1 MKAMI
6 SLESYEMV
14 QKLANKFA
22 YGNTRSLR
30 YDHYVSVGV
39 EGLKK
44 AVDTFTEN
52 MDAMFSTYCYRC
64 VLNAM
69 INEQK
74 GLSLHELETNDG
86 ENENLETWNGAYDE
100 IRDERIE
107 SILRQVIKKVV
118 NNNERN
124 AKIVELHIGLED
136 EPMELKDIA
145 KMFHLSHE
153 SVRLV
158 CVKAIRNIREDEKA
172 KEILYSFV
180 G

>member
-6 SLESYEMV
+6 SFESYEMV

-74 GLSLHELETNDG
+74 RLSLHELETNDG
-86 ENENLETWNGAYDE
+86 ENENLEKWNGAYDE

-107 SILRQVIKKVV
+107 SVLRQVIKKVV

-158 CVKAIRNIREDEKA
+158 CVKAIRSIREDDKA
-172 KEILYSFV
+172 KELLYSFV

>member
-74 GLSLHELETNDG
+74 RLSLHELETNDG
-86 ENENLETWNGAYDE
+86 ENENLEKWNGAYDE

-107 SILRQVIKKVV
+107 SVLRQVIKKVV

-158 CVKAIRNIREDEKA
+158 CVKAIRSIREDDKA
-172 KEILYSFV
+172 KELLYSFV

>member
-6 SLESYEMV
+6 SFERYEMV

-30 YDHYVSVGV
+30 YAHYVSVGV

-74 GLSLHELETNDG
+74 RLSLHELETNDG
-86 ENENLETWNGAYDE
+86 ENENLEKWNGAYDE

-158 CVKAIRNIREDEKA
+158 CVKAIRSIREDDKA
-172 KEILYSFV
+172 KELLYSFV

>member
-1 MKAMI
+1 MI

-74 GLSLHELETNDG
+74 RLSLHELETNDG
-86 ENENLETWNGAYDE
+86 ENENLEKWNGAYDE

-158 CVKAIRNIREDEKA
+158 CVKAIRSIREDDKA
-172 KEILYSFV
+172 KELLYSFV

>member
-6 SLESYEMV
+6 SFESYEMV

-74 GLSLHELETNDG
+74 RLSLHELETNDG
-86 ENENLETWNGAYDE
+86 ENENLEKWNGAYDE

-158 CVKAIRNIREDEKA
+158 YVKAIRSIREDDKA
-172 KEILYSFV
+172 KELLYSFE

>member
-6 SLESYEMV
+6 SFESYEMV

-74 GLSLHELETNDG
+74 RLSLHELETNDG
-86 ENENLETWNGAYDE
+86 ENENLEKWNGAYDE

-136 EPMELKDIA
+136 EPMEHCKDVP
-145 KMFHLSHE
+145 FE
-153 SVRLV
+153 S
-158 CVKAIRNIREDEKA
+158 RECP
-172 KEILYSFV
+172 L
-180 G
+180 GMRQGN

>member
-6 SLESYEMV
+6 SFESYEMV

-74 GLSLHELETNDG
+74 RLSLHELETNDG
-86 ENENLETWNGAYDE
+86 ENENLEKWNGAYDE

-158 CVKAIRNIREDEKA
+158 YVKAIRSSREDDKA
-172 KEILYSFV
+172 KELLYSFE

>member
-6 SLESYEMV
+6 SFESYEMV

-74 GLSLHELETNDG
+74 RLSLHELETNDG
-86 ENENLETWNGAYDE
+86 ENENLEKWNGAYDE

-158 CVKAIRNIREDEKA
+158 CVKANRSIREDDKA
-172 KEILYSFV
+172 KELLYSFV

>member
-6 SLESYEMV
+6 SFESYEMV

-64 VLNAM
+64 VLHAM

-74 GLSLHELETNDG
+74 RLSLHELETNDG
-86 ENENLETWNGAYDE
+86 ESENLEKWNGAYDE

-158 CVKAIRNIREDEKA
+158 CVKAIRSIREDDKA
-172 KEILYSFV
+172 KELLYSFV

>member
-1 MKAMI
+1 MEAMI
-6 SLESYEMV
+6 SDESYVMV

-74 GLSLHELETNDG
+74 RLSLHELETNDG
-86 ENENLETWNGAYDE
+86 ENQNLEKWNGAYDE

-158 CVKAIRNIREDEKA
+158 CVKAIRSIREDDKA
-172 KEILYSFV
+172 KELLYSFV

>member
-6 SLESYEMV
+6 SFESYEMV

-30 YDHYVSVGV
+30 YDHYMSVGV

-74 GLSLHELETNDG
+74 RLSLHELETNDG
-86 ENENLETWNGAYDE
+86 ENENLEKWNGAYDE

-158 CVKAIRNIREDEKA
+158 CVKAIRSIREDDKA
-172 KEILYSFV
+172 KELLYSFV

>member
-6 SLESYEMV
+6 SFESYEMV

-74 GLSLHELETNDG
+74 RLSLHELETNDG
-86 ENENLETWNGAYDE
+86 ESENLEKWNGAYDE

-158 CVKAIRNIREDEKA
+158 CVKAIRSIREDDKA
-172 KEILYSFV
+172 KELLYSF
-180 G
+180 GG

>member
-6 SLESYEMV
+6 SFESYEMV

-30 YDHYVSVGV
+30 YDHYMSVGV

-74 GLSLHELETNDG
+74 RLSLHELETNDG
-86 ENENLETWNGAYDE
+86 ENENLEKWNGAYDE

-158 CVKAIRNIREDEKA
+158 YVKAIRSIREDDKA
-172 KEILYSFV
+172 KELLYSFV

>member
-1 MKAMI
+1 MEAMI
-6 SLESYEMV
+6 SVESYVMV

-30 YDHYVSVGV
+30 FDHYVSVGV

-44 AVDTFTEN
+44 AVDTFREG
-52 MDAMFSTYCYRC
+52 MDVMFSTYCYRC

-74 GLSLHELETNDG
+74 RLSLHELESNDG
-86 ENENLETWNGAYDE
+86 ESENLEKWNGAYDE

-107 SILRQVIKKVV
+107 NALKRVIKKVV

>member
-6 SLESYEMV
+6 SFESYEMV

-22 YGNTRSLR
+22 YGDTRSLR

-74 GLSLHELETNDG
+74 RLSLHELETNDG
-86 ENENLETWNGAYDE
+86 ENENLEKWNGAYDE

-107 SILRQVIKKVV
+107 NILRQVIKKVV

-158 CVKAIRNIREDEKA
+158 CVKAIRSIREDDKA
-172 KEILYSFV
+172 KELLYSFV

>member
-74 GLSLHELETNDG
+74 RLSLHELETNEG
-86 ENENLETWNGAYDE
+86 ENENLEKWNGAYDE

-107 SILRQVIKKVV
+107 SILRQIIKKVV

-158 CVKAIRNIREDEKA
+158 CVKAIRSIREDDKA
-172 KEILYSFV
+172 KELLYSFV